1 MASFT
6 IAPLT
11 DHTGVEVIGLDF
23 TSSDPSFD
31 FSEAALASLT
41 PAPPLLPRR
50 PEAPQDNRA
59 LFIEAMAD
67 PSRRRIA
74 FNVLEKNCRR
84 QFAEGDDGIRLY
96 LQLLDCVRS
105 ANVGEAVDE
114 FEHRFEPM
122 LDQERLKETRPYLP
136 PRLP

>member
-1 MASFT
+1 MGVPMRRPD
-6 IAPLT
+6 PL
-11 DHTGVEVIGLDF
+11 V

-31 FSEAALASLT
+31 FSEAALARLT

-84 QFAEGDDGIRLY
+84 RFAEGDDGIRLY
-96 LQLLDCVRS
+96 LQTVSGQPTWVKPLMNLNTGSSRCSIKSV
-105 ANVGEAVDE
+105 
-114 FEHRFEPM
+114 
-122 LDQERLKETRPYLP
+122 
-136 PRLP
+136 